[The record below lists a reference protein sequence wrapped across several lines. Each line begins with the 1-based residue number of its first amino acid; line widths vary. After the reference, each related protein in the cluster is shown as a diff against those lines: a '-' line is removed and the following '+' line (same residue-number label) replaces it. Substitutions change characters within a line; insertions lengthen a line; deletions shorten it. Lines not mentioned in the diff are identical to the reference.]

1 MEAKRKIFV
10 PSSSNGRL
18 SALTKKKIKKRILFF
33 KKKKLFHSTN
43 IMYKI
48 YKVIS
53 SHLRLT
59 GDFRRFKVGAIC
71 QQKIKDGINSPTT
84 STCPCSS
91 SLSLCSWILF
101 ISSSANHIK
110 TLPHDDPKIS
120 YIYIMQ
126 RISSCMPPLQ
136 KWRERDRT
144 RSRQPSQLETIIMVI
159 IKQDN
164 KHYT

>member
-1 MEAKRKIFV
+1 
-10 PSSSNGRL
+10 
-18 SALTKKKIKKRILFF
+18 
-33 KKKKLFHSTN
+33 LFHSTN

-120 YIYIMQ
+120 YIYI
-126 RISSCMPPLQ
+126 SC
-136 KWRERDRT
+136 RESHHACHHYRNGGRGDRT